1 MTTLIWST
9 LGHYLPCHQQA
20 ITVTQANDE
29 NSSDVLQINQI
40 GLAIQVR
47 YDMGR
52 YPGRVD
58 SPQAV
63 PLGLNGNS
71 IR

>member
-1 MTTLIWST
+1 M
-9 LGHYLPCHQQA
+9 
-20 ITVTQANDE
+20 TQANDE